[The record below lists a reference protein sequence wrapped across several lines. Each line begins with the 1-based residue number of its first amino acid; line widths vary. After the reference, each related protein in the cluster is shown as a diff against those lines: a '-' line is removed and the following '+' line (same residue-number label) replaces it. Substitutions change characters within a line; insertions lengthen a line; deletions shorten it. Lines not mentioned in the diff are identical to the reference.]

1 MAIAEPPRRITVDL
15 DKYLDLLIEK
25 DVFDPEQ
32 WPEGMQAGAGLL
44 QRIREIE
51 RDCIA
56 KHGEFH
62 CDHME
67 PALEDEYASAI
78 LDLNR
83 LIDPVDD
90 FVPWDDFKAELHR
103 EVDNSR

>member
-44 QRIREIE
+44 RRIREIE

-56 KHGEFH
+56 KHGEF
-62 CDHME
+62 DFDQLA
-67 PALEDEYASAI
+67 PQLQDEYDNARI
-78 LDLNR
+78 DLDDL
-83 LIDPVDD
+83 LETADEQPVTIQE
-90 FVPWDDFKAELHR
+90 FIAELER
-103 EVDNSR
+103 EKLAR